1 MHLPEAF
8 LERMRNLFSD
18 EEEWKQFLQSFSE
31 EPKRGIRV
39 NTQKLR
45 EAE

>member
-31 EPKRGIRV
+31 EPKR
-39 NTQKLR
+39 
-45 EAE
+45 